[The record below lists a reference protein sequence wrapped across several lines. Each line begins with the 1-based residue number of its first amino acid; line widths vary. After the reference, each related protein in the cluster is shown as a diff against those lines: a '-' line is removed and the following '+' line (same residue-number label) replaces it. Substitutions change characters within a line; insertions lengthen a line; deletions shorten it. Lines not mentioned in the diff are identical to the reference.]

1 VAESV
6 ANHDF
11 EVGAVDQPGFDLS
24 EESLARLDP
33 DEEIEA
39 ASSVIIAMAVEQ
51 DERGSTAGVDVPRFP
66 VGEVE
71 VVREL
76 EVEAGGC
83 EVVADADL
91 DVRPEGDVIDEL
103 LGLEM
108 SAEYELIGIDG
119 CSDPYPKCLCSNRS
133 GRQAEECGEN
143 AQAQQYAAKWR
154 CVHFAD
160 CTATA
165 RFWRSHPSGA
175 GSAGE
180 RSG

>member
-1 VAESV
+1 
-6 ANHDF
+6 
-11 EVGAVDQPGFDLS
+11 PGFDLS

-33 DEEIEA
+33 RQEIEA

-51 DERGSTAGVDVPRFP
+51 DERGSTAGIDVPRFP

-76 EVEAGGC
+76 EVEAGGR
-83 EVVADADL
+83 EVVADAYL
-91 DVRPEGDVIDEL
+91 DVRPEGDVLDEL

-119 CSDPYPKCLCSNRS
+119 CSDPYSKCLCSNGS

-143 AQAQQYAAKWR
+143 AQAQQ
-154 CVHFAD
+154 
-160 CTATA
+160 
-165 RFWRSHPSGA
+165 
-175 GSAGE
+175 
-180 RSG
+180 